1 MIGMW
6 QPEVLG
12 DLGVGGL
19 VEDSKGNQARDT
31 EDSRGGGRRPTW
43 ARLVSQK
50 LGRREMVRMEKGP
63 ESKEGKFLPGEDG
76 VTGL

>member
-1 MIGMW
+1 MPGVW

-19 VEDSKGNQARDT
+19 VEG
-31 EDSRGGGRRPTW
+31 SRGGGRRPTW

-50 LGRREMVRMEKGP
+50 LGRRETVRMEKGA